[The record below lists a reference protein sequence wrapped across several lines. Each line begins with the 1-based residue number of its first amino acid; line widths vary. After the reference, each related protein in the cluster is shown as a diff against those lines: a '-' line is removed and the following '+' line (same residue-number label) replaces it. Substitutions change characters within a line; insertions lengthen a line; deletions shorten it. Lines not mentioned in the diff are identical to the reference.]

1 MGSIRTTWKEWGG
14 GGTSITSF
22 PAPFSNW
29 PWNETVTPDF
39 TVTATEM
46 LLLLYSCYHQSNL
59 VAQRNYSFFL
69 DPSKRPFLCRLQK
82 YTIGSTNSFQFQI
95 PAMMGSW
102 VVAWEGASTSVAN
115 YQQPVLTLFL
125 SLSPSHLCT
134 VHSSNDLPFLVHCLL
149 GHDRQVGKSTTCQR
163 SVVWRGASQLEEGEK
178 RRREV
183 DSYIVERVTKPAN
196 KVSDPPICGLSQL
209 KYCMLSPF
217 PAGVH

>member
-1 MGSIRTTWKEWGG
+1 MGSIRTTWKRWGG

-22 PAPFSNW
+22 PALFSNW

-125 SLSPSHLCT
+125 SLSLSLSSPSSLPLFYAQSSQAMIFPSLCT
-134 VHSSNDLPFLVHCLL
+134 AFLVTTASSGSLSPPML
-149 GHDRQVGKSTTCQR
+149 GGWRGCWLHLRWLRSKSVKTDSRTLRKTQRKVKLTASKQVGI
-163 SVVWRGASQLEEGEK
+163 L
-178 RRREV
+178 
-183 DSYIVERVTKPAN
+183 
-196 KVSDPPICGLSQL
+196 
-209 KYCMLSPF
+209 
-217 PAGVH
+217 